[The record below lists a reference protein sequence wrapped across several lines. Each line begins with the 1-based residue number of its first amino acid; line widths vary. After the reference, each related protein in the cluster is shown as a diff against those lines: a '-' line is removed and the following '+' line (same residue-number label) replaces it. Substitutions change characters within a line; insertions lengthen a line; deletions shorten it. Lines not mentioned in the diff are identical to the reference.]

1 MPGGGLPGQH
11 RDRLQAARRNMT
23 RTLAEADGVCKYQP
37 PPRVPPGPGRKKPRK
52 KRGMKRSMTW
62 RDPSLLVNRG
72 DKTSK
77 KIQTETQLSAGGY
90 RCNLCG

>member
-1 MPGGGLPGQH
+1 
-11 RDRLQAARRNMT
+11 MT

-72 DKTSK
+72 DKMSK
-77 KIQTETQLSAGGY
+77 KLQTDTKLSAGEY
-90 RCNLCG
+90 RCNLCGYG